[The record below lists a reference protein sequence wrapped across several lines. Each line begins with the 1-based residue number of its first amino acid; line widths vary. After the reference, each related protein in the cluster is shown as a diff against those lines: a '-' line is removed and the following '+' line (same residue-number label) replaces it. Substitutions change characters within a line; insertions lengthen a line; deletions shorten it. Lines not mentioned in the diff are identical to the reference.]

1 MMLNDL
7 QTTTAAAPGKDST
20 TELRNNDK
28 DKKDKDMSDNNG
40 HSDANSSSSSS
51 DSEPGEGSDNDVA
64 TTPAAKSKTK
74 AKAKPSAKSQS
85 QAKQKPKA
93 KPARTKATAL
103 AEHLQKTPAAKRTA
117 AKSKGSKSNSP
128 VPTAKGGKPD
138 SSSRKRT
145 ASAVA
150 ADLSAEVQGGQCA
163 QRSFLAF
170 YSMLSIYSQIYI
182 CRA

>member
-7 QTTTAAAPGKDST
+7 HTTTAAAPSKVST